1 MTSARHLGAMHA
13 DAATPIESTDRRKP
27 AMPRSRQT
35 RAHLKTRRIAL
46 AASLCLLGCAL
57 DAQAQ
62 DADALQEQSP
72 QEAPAPRS
80 AGTGGKLLLT
90 GGVSQVEGAAGGGLA
105 PWAVIGGYGTRDQI
119 GGNAYYTRVKL
130 SDYTLQSYG
139 ALVGIRDRVELGI
152 SRQAFDTEAVGAALG
167 LGQGFTIRQDTY
179 GVKVKIAGDAV
190 LEQDR
195 WMPQVALG
203 VQYKRNDQAGLLA
216 AIGAKSAHGT
226 DVYVSATKLYL
237 AKSLLLNATV
247 RMTKAN
253 QFGILGF
260 GGDRHDGYR
269 PQFEGSAAYLLNRN
283 LAIGAEYRTKPDNLA
298 IAHEGD
304 AWDAFV
310 AWAPAK
316 HVSLTVAC
324 VDLGNIVIRDNQ
336 RGWYAS
342 LQVGF

>member
-1 MTSARHLGAMHA
+1 MQ
-13 DAATPIESTDRRKP
+13 P
-27 AMPRSRQT
+27 PRSSGRRT
-35 RAHLKTRRIAL
+35 RLVIAL
-46 AASLCLLGCAL
+46 GLLGCAL
-57 DAQAQ
+57 NAQAQ
-62 DADALQEQSP
+62 DAGALQDQGP
-72 QEAPAPRS
+72 PAEPVQTP
-80 AGTGGKLLLT
+80 TGSSGKLLLT
-90 GGVSQVEGAAGGGLA
+90 GGVTQVEGAAGGGLT

-119 GGNAYYTRVKL
+119 GANAYYTRINL
-130 SDYTLQSYG
+130 SDYNLQSYG
-139 ALVGIRDRVELGI
+139 ALVGIRDRIELSV

-179 GVKVKIAGDAV
+179 GVKVKVAGDAV

-195 WMPQVALG
+195 WMPQVAIG
-203 VQYKRNDQAGLLA
+203 VQYKRNDQGGLLA
-216 AIGAKSAHGT
+216 AIGAKSASGT

-237 AKSLLLNATV
+237 DKSLLLNATV

-253 QFGILGF
+253 QLGILGF
-260 GGDRHDGYR
+260 GGDRHDGYK

-283 LAIGAEYRTKPDNLA
+283 LAIGAEYRSKPDNLA
-298 IAHEGD
+298 IAHEND

-310 AWAPAK
+310 AWAPVK
-316 HVSLTVAC
+316 HVSLTVAY